1 MKMATSQ
8 DLLPALKV
16 RFSTSPRCKI
26 YQYQVNFKEEMRISN
41 GLIFT

>member
-16 RFSTSPRCKI
+16 RFSTSPRRKI
-26 YQYQVNFKEEMRISN
+26 YQYQVNFDEEMS
-41 GLIFT
+41 LIFS